1 MWHLLAVFI
10 SGFSLGGL
18 AFLARKLTRNKLPPW
33 LVPVAAALGM
43 FGFLTIYDYTWYDT
57 KTEQIRL
64 TQPANEVVFFD
75 QKRER
80 SFFKP
85 WSLLAP
91 AISSFFIFDGKF
103 STSLR
108 DNEVLVEYFL
118 YEFIKDPIERQQVYM
133 AVLNCT
139 TQERAII
146 MQGKTVKATEYEKV
160 AADDQF
166 YRRLCLQ

>member
-18 AFLARKLTRNKLPPW
+18 TFLARKLTRNKLPAW

-43 FGFLTIYDYTWYDT
+43 FGYLAVYDYTWYDY
-57 KTEQIRL
+57 KTEQVRL
-64 TQPANEVVFFD
+64 TQSPNEVMFFN

-80 SFFKP
+80 GFFKP
-85 WSLLAP
+85 WSFVVAP
-91 AISSFFIFDGKF
+91 INSFFIFDGNSK
-103 STSLR
+103 SSLQN
-108 DNEVLVEYFL
+108 DQVLVEYFL

-146 MQGKTVKATEYEKV
+146 MQGKTAKASELEHV
-160 AADDQF
+160 AADDIF
-166 YRRLCLQ
+166 YQKLCH